1 MTDLVTHAD
10 GRDASRLLRFAQGF
24 ERREQLDRGV
34 RLLQPLSRTV
44 ARGPLRRALAGRWLG
59 HSLHPLLTDLPLG
72 CWTGAT
78 VLDLTGGPGSRA
90 ASRRLIGAGLL
101 LAVPTAAA
109 GLSDWAH
116 TDRESQRVGVA
127 HAAANTTALAL
138 YAASFAARS
147 PGRASRPG
155 AGIALGLL
163 GGCAATV
170 GGFLGGHLSLARAVT
185 RDNDLLD
192 EGVESGDAQTSGAG
206 AGAADVDR
214 PPAAVGATLASGPL

>member
-1 MTDLVTHAD
+1 MTDLVTDAD
-10 GRDASRLLRFAQGF
+10 GRDASRLLRFAQGV
-24 ERREQLDRGV
+24 ERRGQLDRGV
-34 RLLQPLSRTV
+34 RLLEPIARTV

-59 HSLHPLLTDLPLG
+59 HSLHPLLTDFPLG

-90 ASRRLIGAGLL
+90 ASRRLIGTGLL

-147 PGRASRPG
+147 PGRAGSRPG
-155 AGIALGLL
+155 AGIVLGLL

-170 GGFLGGHLSLARAVT
+170 GGFLGGHLSLTRAVT
-185 RDNDLLD
+185 RDNELLH
-192 EGVESGDAQTSGAG
+192 EGVESGGPQTSGAG
-206 AGAADVDR
+206 PADFDR
-214 PPAAVGATLASGPL
+214 ASVAVGATLASGPL